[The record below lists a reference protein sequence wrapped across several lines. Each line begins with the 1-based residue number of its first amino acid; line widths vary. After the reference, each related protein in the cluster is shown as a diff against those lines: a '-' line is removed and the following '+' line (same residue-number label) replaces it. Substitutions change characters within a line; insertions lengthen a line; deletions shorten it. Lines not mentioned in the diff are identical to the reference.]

1 MENLEKAVIGSLL
14 QDNYALGLHWI
25 YDTSKV
31 ESLFNE
37 YDSAFDVQ
45 KDSFHKTKQ
54 KGDLTHYG
62 DLTVWF
68 MNYLKLH
75 DEPDI
80 STFYEAFVEWMD
92 KYNGYKDHAMKTVYQ
107 NIKDGNYSGSSS
119 SELGGLCKIGPIL
132 KKYEQQPNL
141 AKLYAIAF
149 TKATHDHPLPVS
161 LASYFTDVV
170 YAVSGGMSVE
180 EALHQYIDV
189 MPMEIAN
196 LFILAKESLDLEPVA
211 AIKKLGQAC
220 PAEMAFPSVI
230 YLLLKYKNDLVAMQQ
245 ANVLAGGDSAARG
258 MLLGLIVGA
267 SGIIIESA
275 LDTLNAKDDILSL
288 IDVL

>member
-1 MENLEKAVIGSLL
+1 MENLEKAVIGSIL
-14 QDNYALGLHWI
+14 QDMYALGLHWI
-25 YDTSKV
+25 YDTDKV
-31 ESLFNE
+31 QSLFKE
-37 YDSAFDVQ
+37 RESAFDVQ
-45 KDSFHKTKQ
+45 EDSFHKTKQ

-68 MNYLKLH
+68 MSYLKNH

-80 STFYEAFVEWMD
+80 STFYESYIEWMD

-107 NIKDGNYSGSSS
+107 NIKEGTYSGSTS

-132 KKYEQQPNL
+132 KKYEHQPNL

-170 YAVSGGMSVE
+170 YAVSNGMSID
-180 EALHQYIDV
+180 EALHQYIDF
-189 MPMEIAN
+189 MPMDIVE
-196 LFILAKESLDLEPVA
+196 LFVLAKESLDLEPVE

-230 YLLLKYKNDLVAMQQ
+230 YLLLKYKSNLVAMQQ

-258 MLLGLIVGA
+258 MLVGMVVGA
-267 SGIIIESA
+267 SGIIVESA
-275 LDTLNAKDDILSL
+275 LETLNVKNEVLSL